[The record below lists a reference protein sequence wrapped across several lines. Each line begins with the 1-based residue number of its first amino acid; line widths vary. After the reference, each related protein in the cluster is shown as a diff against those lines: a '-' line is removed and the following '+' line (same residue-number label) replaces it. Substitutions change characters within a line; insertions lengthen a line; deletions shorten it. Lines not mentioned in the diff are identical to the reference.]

1 MWVDKLILSNKA
13 MIVEC
18 RLRVMKSWCFK
29 VWGHWAHMGI
39 IPRDKPVIRAWLEP
53 NYDVIMTNYPVLT
66 AELRTTDWLCRNLN
80 IFTLDRDW
88 QLEQFIT
95 VPFICRLKP
104 WCWCYK
110 PSTLEL
116 QMVHRFLRSW
126 RRSFSGWKRPRAAL
140 PHFDRDGKGGDSF
153 FCLFSWS
160 YVLIVS
166 WMWKY

>member
-1 MWVDKLILSNKA
+1 MWVDKLLLSNKA

-39 IPRDKPVIRAWLEP
+39 IPRDKPVIRAWLEL

-66 AELRTTDWLCRNLN
+66 AELRRTDWLCSNLN
-80 IFTLDRDW
+80 IFTLDRGW

-95 VPFICRLKP
+95 APFICQRKP

-110 PSTLEL
+110 PSTNDPSVSTITE
-116 QMVHRFLRSW
+116 
-126 RRSFSGWKRPRAAL
+126 KDPTRA
-140 PHFDRDGKGGDSF
+140 
-153 FCLFSWS
+153 FSWLKEPTS
-160 YVLIVS
+160 TITFKTLLGLIGTQTQRS
-166 WMWKY
+166 